1 MADARTVVIAV
12 FDDVELLDVTGPA
25 QVFSAASR
33 IVATRREAAPRA
45 GYAVRLAGPRAGPI
59 RTSSG
64 VSLVAD
70 VAFEHANEPVD
81 TIVVPGAV
89 DLGATG
95 PQPLVVPEVVEWVAR
110 SARTARRVAS
120 VCVGAH
126 MLAAAG
132 LLDGR
137 KATTH
142 WYTAARLA
150 ADFPA
155 VRVEP
160 DPIFIRSG
168 SVWTCAGVSSGMDLA
183 LAMVAEDHG
192 DAVALATARWLVM
205 YLKRPGG
212 QSQFSVPLS
221 TRAPSRDDVGALQ
234 LWMADNVSADLS
246 VPALAQRL
254 HLSER
259 HFIRVFR
266 EQTGTTPAAYVDA
279 IRLEAARR
287 MLEET
292 DAAIETVAASCGFGS
307 AETLYRS
314 FRRRLAATPTE
325 YRRRFRSPV
334 AAEHLAAEHL
344 AERP

>member
-1 MADARTVVIAV
+1 MPGARTVTIAV

-33 IVATRREAAPRA
+33 IIATRRDIARRA
-45 GYAVRLAGPRAGPI
+45 GYVVRLAAPQTGPI

-70 VAFEHANEPVD
+70 VAFAQTHGPID
-81 TIVVPGAV
+81 TIVVPGASEI
-89 DLGATG
+89 GATG
-95 PQPLVVPEVVEWVAR
+95 LQPLVVPEVVDWVAHL
-110 SARTARRVAS
+110 APTARRVAS
-120 VCVGAH
+120 VCAGAH

-150 ADFPA
+150 ADYPN
-155 VRVEP
+155 VQVDP

-168 SVWTCAGVSSGMDLA
+168 PVWTCAGVSSGMDLA

-192 DAVALATARWLVM
+192 DSVALATARWLVM
-205 YLKRPGG
+205 YLRRPGG
-212 QSQFSVPLS
+212 QSQFSVALS
-221 TRAPSRDDVGALQ
+221 TRTPSRADLGALQ
-234 LWMADNVSADLS
+234 LWIADNLAGDLS

-287 MLEET
+287 MLEES
-292 DAAIETVAASCGFGS
+292 DAAVETVASSCGFGS
-307 AETLYRS
+307 VETLYRS
-314 FRRRLAATPTE
+314 FRRRLAATPTD
-325 YRRRFRSPV
+325 YRRRFRSPI
-334 AAEHLAAEHL
+334 AG
-344 AERP
+344 